1 MSNAR
6 APRAACSARKFRGV
20 WFEKSS
26 WRAAVYIGGRTQHVP
41 GRFITAMEAAE
52 AHDCHSKSL
61 GKTNTLNFDGATAS
75 AGRAI
80 SPSCVSPAPKR
91 PDPARK
97 RAESPRR
104 PSSAEADEEDDAREW
119 KRALKTHRTF
129 ERIEASDLVA
139 APSSERR
146 CRSSK
151 GSEQQFGDVVVLR
164 LDRDLAESADS
175 GCGIEGC
182 SICCLRPQDTSAP
195 AAAVATPTY
204 RLLAEADEDG
214 EAKQITELFRQSF
227 RAGHL
232 RSPQQQLPQQLPVQ
246 LLDPPS
252 PHARDK
258 CEHCKRG
265 HRSEYYCRVRFRI
278 ANATHCHSLTTADQA
293 NVTHVLQVTQGHTG
307 PAWTALTSPSE
318 ARPAAAP
325 RASPADKKRPQSAPV
340 AELQPIGALV
350 DVDTDGL
357 RQPARVTRYVSACS

>member
-80 SPSCVSPAPKR
+80 SPSCVSPALKR

-97 RAESPRR
+97 RAESPCR
-104 PSSAEADEEDDAREW
+104 PSSAEADEEDDEREW

-182 SICCLRPQDTSAP
+182 SICCLRLQDTSAP

-204 RLLAEADEDG
+204 RLLAEAAEDG

-265 HRSEYYCRVRFRI
+265 HRSELLPGEIQNCKCYPLPQSDQFPTFSAGNPRSHWTGLDCFDSTKRGKTGCCTPRFACRQEAPAV
-278 ANATHCHSLTTADQA
+278 
-293 NVTHVLQVTQGHTG
+293 GTG
-307 PAWTALTSPSE
+307 S
-318 ARPAAAP
+318 RAAADWG
-325 RASPADKKRPQSAPV
+325 ASR
-340 AELQPIGALV
+340 
-350 DVDTDGL
+350 
-357 RQPARVTRYVSACS
+357 R